1 MKKVL
6 SLAIA
11 AALVAPAAAMA
22 DATLF
27 GKAHFVIQN
36 TDVDTGVDA
45 TTGDVWSVDSIHS
58 RIGVKGSEDLGD
70 GLTAV
75 YHFEFKVNQDDGDGL
90 GDRNQFIGLAGGFGT
105 VLLGRH
111 DTPLKMAQG
120 KFDEFGD
127 LPNGDIASVIP
138 GEDRVDN
145 VIAYVSPA
153 MGGLTFVGAT
163 VAGEQGDGSTVGEND
178 ALVGLMDHISLAA
191 LYSNGP
197 IFASLA
203 YNKYDTGAFLSDN
216 FSPSLIRGTFV
227 WDGGMWQA
235 GAMVASMNNDGLK
248 EPLATPPI
256 GETGDSKSFGLS
268 GHLKVGANGKVKAQY
283 LSGDNPILK
292 PGDLG
297 FKPSVAFSGTL
308 GSKKDHDV
316 TQWSIGYEHNLSK
329 RTILHAGYTLYTAD
343 KGNTD
348 GSDYDERAL
357 FAGMIHNF

>member
-27 GKAHFVIQN
+27 GKAHFIIQN
-36 TDVDTGVDA
+36 TDVDTGADA

-58 RIGVKGSEDLGD
+58 RVGIKGSEDLGD

-75 YHFEFKVNQDDGDGL
+75 YHFEFKVHQDDGDDGL
-90 GDRNQFIGLAGGFGT
+90 GNRNQFIGLAGGFGT

-111 DTPLKMAQG
+111 DTPMKMSQG

-127 LPNGDIASVIP
+127 LPNGDITSVIP
-138 GEDRVDN
+138 GEDRIDN

-153 MGGLTFVGAT
+153 MGGLTFVGAS
-163 VAGEQGDGSTVGEND
+163 VAGEQGDGSTVGAD
-178 ALVGLMDHISLAA
+178 RALVGLMDHFSLAG

-203 YNKYDTGAFLSDN
+203 YNQYDTGAALAKSYN
-216 FSPSLIRGTFV
+216 PSIVRGTFV
-227 WDGGMWQA
+227 WNGGNWQA
-235 GAMVASMNNDGLK
+235 GGIFASLDFDGVDL
-248 EPLATPPI
+248 
-256 GETGDSKSFGLS
+256 GTGKLEDADSYGVS
-268 GHLKVGANGKVKAQY
+268 GHFMVTANDKIKAQY
-283 LSGDNPILK
+283 LRGDAPVAGAPIS
-292 PGDLG
+292 
-297 FKPSVAFSGTL
+297 PSVKLTNGT
-308 GSKKDHDV
+308 KDNDV
-316 TQWSIGYEHNLSK
+316 NQWSIGYEHNLSK
-329 RTILHAGYTLYTAD
+329 RTILHAGYTMYTED
-343 KGNTD
+343 KGNAD
-348 GSDYDERAL
+348 GSDYEERAL